1 MKLIDNPFYILKCL
15 PESNEKTIL
24 EQVKSKSSEIGE
36 QLCFNSKDILLN
48 PSKRL
53 EAEVSWF
60 PGFGIDSL
68 TKRICIVYKYFNKYI
83 SNFIFIKTNNY
94 LAEANLLAF
103 GLENEKDAKSWSNED
118 IRLLISYLCKNSEK
132 INIEDIK
139 RNIELSRSKANF
151 PLNITNEQL
160 SFFIEEQKKYYKQV
174 LFKFIIQID
183 SKRINKILTDILN
196 DAEINGESNCYWSLY
211 EQVIN
216 DYESYY
222 YDFFQ
227 KQKNIITQIIDK
239 MSNSYELSSKNYTV
253 DEKLDEN
260 LILLNNVAEPIKTL
274 KKTRGQNFEY
284 YDNIYYLIR
293 ELYLKASNEFSN
305 YNFSN
310 ELIRL
315 CKIYFYD
322 LKNLCVL
329 IEEDRKDLD
338 ALIYQESNKDV
349 LFYAWG
355 DNPNKKSIKTD
366 DSSIIINNDKIIYY
380 NHIIKYKFS
389 KPEDN
394 GSTLS
399 VICKHSKGPIQ
410 IKIPNKEFSEKL
422 KDMLMKKVATLLTF
436 DYLDLLKEGNELQFG
451 KLVFNDYGIKLP
463 GKSFFINNTKS
474 FTWNEI
480 KDISFENNEI
490 TIIGPG
496 SYKISES
503 LDADYNLEVLKLM
516 LIVFKS
522 RGLCGRFSENL

>member
-1 MKLIDNPFYILKCL
+1 MDYSSCGLTDKESENVYDALCNNALEAIDKENYSGAINFYEEALKIK
-15 PESNEKTIL
+15 PSQI
-24 EQVKSKSSEIGE
+24 QIMGE
-36 QLCFNSKDILLN
+36 LCF
-48 PSKRL
+48 
-53 EAEVSWF
+53 
-60 PGFGIDSL
+60 
-68 TKRICIVYKYFNKYI
+68 
-83 SNFIFIKTNNY
+83 
-94 LAEANLLAF
+94 
-103 GLENEKDAKSWSNED
+103 
-118 IRLLISYLCKNSEK
+118 
-132 INIEDIK
+132 
-139 RNIELSRSKANF
+139 
-151 PLNITNEQL
+151 
-160 SFFIEEQKKYYKQV
+160 
-174 LFKFIIQID
+174 
-183 SKRINKILTDILN
+183 
-196 DAEINGESNCYWSLY
+196 CYC
-211 EQVIN
+211 Q
-216 DYESYY
+216 
-222 YDFFQ
+222 
-227 KQKNIITQIIDK
+227 
-239 MSNSYELSSKNYTV
+239 
-253 DEKLDEN
+253 EN
-260 LILLNNVAEPIKTL
+260 L
-274 KKTRGQNFEY
+274 
-284 YDNIYYLIR
+284 
-293 ELYLKASNEFSN
+293 
-305 YNFSN
+305 
-310 ELIRL
+310 
-315 CKIYFYD
+315 IYFYD

-380 NHIIKYKFS
+380 NQIIKYKFS
-389 KPEDN
+389 KLDNN

-436 DYLDLLKEGNELQFG
+436 DYLDLLREGNELQFG

-496 SYKISES
+496 SYRISES